1 MDEKQNTDW
10 RIARLLLTLVAMV
23 VSNGS
28 PASEWTLVWQDEF
41 DYTGLPDSR
50 KWNYEEGYIRNSELQ
65 TYTRDRRNARV
76 EEGVLV
82 IEAHQLGRTDANVCT
97 SGNRLIQWWCR
108 KTGREKG
115 AFHYSSA
122 SLTTQSRFEWTHG
135 RVEVRAKLPQG
146 RGVWP
151 AIWLLG
157 ASIEEVGWPATGEI
171 DIMEFVGYQPDR
183 IHAALHTESRN
194 HRKGNAATGSLPVTD
209 TGTMFHTYAVEW
221 SNGSIDFYFD
231 DQKYFS
237 YQKEGNS
244 SADWPFDDSMYLIIN
259 LAVGGG
265 WGGKEGIDHSIF
277 PQQYL
282 IDFVRIY
289 QHKLT
294 AEVRRPKDM
303 AKH

>member
-1 MDEKQNTDW
+1 MDEKKNTDSC
-10 RIARLLLTLVAMV
+10 IVKVLLTLVTMMV
-23 VSNGS
+23 IDGS
-28 PASEWTLVWQDEF
+28 PANEWKLVWQDEF
-41 DYTGLPDSR
+41 NYTGLPDSR

-76 EEGVLV
+76 EDGVLI
-82 IEAHQLGRTDANVCT
+82 IEAHQIDRADANVCA
-97 SGNRLIQWWCR
+97 SGNRIIQWWCR

-115 AFHYSSA
+115 SFHYTSA

-157 ASIEEVGWPATGEI
+157 ARIEELGWPATGEI

-194 HRKGNAATGSLPVTD
+194 HRKGNAATGSVFISD
-209 TGTMFHTYAVEW
+209 TGMNFHTYAVEW
-221 SNGSIDFYFD
+221 TSDSIDFYLG

-237 YQKEGNS
+237 YQKEGQS
-244 SADWPFDDSMYLIIN
+244 PADWPFDDPMYLIIN
-259 LAVGGG
+259 LAIGGG
-265 WGGKEGIDHSIF
+265 WGGKEGIDHAIF
-277 PQQYL
+277 PQKYL

-289 QHKLT
+289 QHSTHL
-294 AEVRRPKDM
+294 
-303 AKH
+303 